1 MSEANHHPV
10 WKHFIRT
17 FPSDP
22 EVLATLD
29 DLAEVEKVPLDER
42 FPCHSLFEAIE
53 IVSKVQG
60 DATALTFLPSRE
72 IMTDQ
77 PRRWTYRQY
86 KEEVIAAA
94 NMFHSLGLE
103 LEESVAFLCPNVPE
117 MLFGMWGAQVVGI
130 ACPMN
135 PDLKPDHIE
144 GICSEADARIIV
156 TWIEEEDV
164 SFLDKAF
171 AIQRDNPL
179 IKHIIVIGEREV
191 YDTYRQANDIGG
203 EDLIYWSDAMAGQN
217 RQQLATNR
225 SINGD
230 DVAAYFHTGGT
241 TGAPKLAKHTH
252 RAGILNVCM
261 MVITGPGPGEDGEW
275 RDTILLSALPLF
287 HTNAVYVSTLSTM
300 MGGGELVLAGERGY
314 RNPSLFEHFWA
325 LIERYKVTFF
335 STVPTVYAALLS
347 LDSSSYD
354 LSSLMFCSS
363 GSAPISRN
371 LLQEFKDRTGAD
383 VFEGYGMTELTGT
396 ATSHYFNGS
405 RPIGSVGMRLP
416 YHQIRTV
423 ILDGEGNIVRDC
435 ECSEIGA
442 ILHSGPTVMPGYKP
456 ETSGLDAW
464 LEPGWFNS
472 GDMGRIDEEG
482 QLWLTGRVKD
492 LIIRGGHNIDPAIP
506 EESVAVHPEVE
517 NAAAVGKPDGYAG
530 EVPIV
535 YAQLLEDATVTAEE
549 LREFAKEHCTERAAA
564 PKEVIVLEELPLTA
578 VGKVFKPDLRK
589 DAIARA
595 YCEAAEEASP
605 DHRFVAEAIE
615 DDAQGL
621 CVVLGVI
628 TGIDGGDEL
637 DEGVEEQIAAPLNEF
652 VYPWK
657 LLGQA

>member
-1 MSEANHHPV
+1 
-10 WKHFIRT
+10 
-17 FPSDP
+17 P
-22 EVLATLD
+22 ETLATLED
-29 DLAEVEKVPLDER
+29 VANVEKIPFEER

-53 IVSKVQG
+53 TVCEVQG
-60 DATALTFLPSRE
+60 DATALTFLPSKDLL
-72 IMTDQ
+72 TDE

-94 NMFHSLGLE
+94 NLFHSLGLE
-103 LEESVAFLCPNVPE
+103 SEQSVAFLCPNVPE
-117 MLFGMWGAQVVGI
+117 MLFGMWGAQVASI

-135 PDLKPDHIE
+135 PDLKPAHIA
-144 GICSEADARIIV
+144 GICKEADARLMV

-164 SFLDKAF
+164 SYLDKAIS
-171 AIQRDNPL
+171 IQRENPS
-179 IKHIIVIGEREV
+179 IEHIIVIGERSV
-191 YDTYRQANDIGG
+191 YDDYRESNGIDG
-203 EDLIYWSDAMAGQN
+203 EELLYWADAVAAQN
-217 RQQLATNR
+217 RQQLNTSR
-225 SINGD
+225 VIKGE
-230 DVAAYFHTGGT
+230 DVASYFHTGGT

-252 RAGILNVCM
+252 RAGIVNVCM
-261 MVITGPGPGEDGEW
+261 MVVTGPGPGEDGEW
-275 RDTILLSALPLF
+275 PDSIILSALPLF
-287 HTNAVYVSTLSTM
+287 HTNAVYVSTLTTI
-300 MGGGELVLAGERGY
+300 MGGGELILAGERGY
-314 RNPSLFEHFWA
+314 RNLSLFEHFWA
-325 LIERYKVTFF
+325 LVERYKVTFF

-371 LLQEFKDRTGAD
+371 LLKEFKDRTGAD

-396 ATSHYFNGS
+396 ATSHYFHGS

-416 YHQIRTV
+416 YHQLRTV
-423 ILDGEGNIVRDC
+423 ILDSEGNIVRDC
-435 ECSEIGA
+435 ECNEIGA

-456 ETSGLDAW
+456 ETAGLDAW
-464 LEPGWFNS
+464 VEPDWFNS

-506 EESVAVHPEVE
+506 EESVSMHPEVE
-517 NAAAVGKPDGYAG
+517 NAAAVGKPDGYSG

-535 YAQLLEDATVTAEE
+535 YVQLVEGATVSAEE
-549 LREFAKEHCTERAAA
+549 LLEYAREHCTERAAA
-564 PKEVIVLEELPLTA
+564 PKEVIVLNELPLTA

-595 YCEAAEEASP
+595 YCEAAEEAFP
-605 DHRFVAEAIE
+605 DHRFVAEAVE
-615 DDAQGL
+615 DQAHGL

-628 TGIDGGDEL
+628 TGVDDEGDL
-637 DEGVEEQIAAPLNEF
+637 EGVEQRIADPLNEF

-657 LLGQA
+657 LIGQP